1 MSREQT
7 IWHDGF
13 AHLGFPAALTQQTG
27 WKIYVNGQP
36 TSRGRHLA
44 SHDAVTLEY
53 GSPDP
58 PPDVLSVFPP
68 NLPR

>member
-1 MSREQT
+1 MQADKDEERVMSRQQT

-44 SHDAVTLEY
+44 FQYRGAARLT
-53 GSPDP
+53 
-58 PPDVLSVFPP
+58 
-68 NLPR
+68 